1 MANQPAAV
9 HVTHEELETAL
20 LAAQKG
26 QLIAAI
32 RAIMTRQAWTES
44 DEFLRNILRDVA
56 HDPSYSHAEVYN
68 AVVNGA

>member
-1 MANQPAAV
+1 MAQQPAAV

-20 LAAQKG
+20 QAAQKG

-32 RAIMTRQAWTES
+32 RAIVTRQAWEED
-44 DEFLRNILRDVA
+44 DEFLRNTLRDVA
-56 HDPSYSHAEVYN
+56 HDPKSSHAEVYN